1 MQNLFK
7 ERREKLDIF
16 KAFRRQEIT
25 LVKKDDPRYQTK
37 ACEQC
42 ASKYTLYDL
51 QHNLMV
57 CPACGHHHR
66 LHAAERIEQ
75 IVDSQSFTE
84 LFGSLE
90 LKQPTFPGYA
100 KKLQDNQEQTALK
113 DAVVCGKAKLDGNK
127 IAIGVMDSYFM
138 MGSMGSIVG
147 EKLTRLIEYAQAKKR
162 PLILF
167 CCSGGARMQEGI
179 ISLFQMVKTS
189 SALSKF
195 QQAGGLYISVLTH
208 PTTGGVSA
216 SFASLG
222 DITLAEPKALIGFAG
237 RRVIEKTIHETLPEE
252 FQTAEFQLSHG
263 FIDQI
268 VPRQQLRQTLSEFIA
283 LHERSGQ

>member
-1 MQNLFK
+1 MQELFK
-7 ERREKLDIF
+7 ARREKLDIF

-25 LVKKDDPRYQTK
+25 LVRKDDPRYQTK
-37 ACEQC
+37 ECEAC
-42 ASKYTLYDL
+42 ASKHSVHDF
-51 QHNLMV
+51 QANLMV

-66 LHAAERIEQ
+66 LHAMERLDQ
-75 IVDSQSFTE
+75 IVDPQSFTE
-84 LFGSLE
+84 LFANLE
-90 LKQPTFPGYA
+90 LKQPVFPGYA
-100 KKLQDNQEQTALK
+100 KKLQENQEQTSLK
-113 DAVVCGKAKLDGNK
+113 DAVVCGKARISGKK
-127 IAIGVMDSYFM
+127 VAIGVMDSYFM

-147 EKLTRLIEYAQAKKR
+147 EKLTRLIEYAQGRKR

-195 QQAGGLYISVLTH
+195 QQAGGLYIAVLTH

-222 DITLAEPKALIGFAG
+222 DITLAEPQALIGFAG
-237 RRVIEKTIHETLPEE
+237 RRVIEKTIHESLPDE
-252 FQTAEFQLSHG
+252 FQTANFQLEHG

-268 VPRQQLRQTLSEFIA
+268 VTRQQMRERLSALLA
-283 LHERSGQ
+283 LHERSSQ